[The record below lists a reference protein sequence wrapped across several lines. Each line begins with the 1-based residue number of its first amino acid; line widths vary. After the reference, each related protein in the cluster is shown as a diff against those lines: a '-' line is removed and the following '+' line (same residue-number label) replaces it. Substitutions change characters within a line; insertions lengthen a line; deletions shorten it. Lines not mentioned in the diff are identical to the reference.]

1 MQSIMIYI
9 QTYKHTRRQDD
20 DTFRCFDYLGRI
32 KFLCTC
38 TESMEQLLQQG
49 LISFTWSKHP
59 NLTEFWYPLPTT
71 LDATFLSRKLGHTI
85 SFFILSI
92 LVFLLFLSK
101 KKMLAISLLYA
112 VTTEVLQLFFQR
124 GGRIYDIGFDGMG
137 VVVAL
142 IIVAS
147 IQLVQEKSL
156 TRSSQT

>member
-1 MQSIMIYI
+1 MIRSVALI
-9 QTYKHTRRQDD
+9 IWAG
-20 DTFRCFDYLGRI
+20 LL
-32 KFLCTC
+32 FLFTC

-49 LISFTWSKHP
+49 VISFTWSKHP
-59 NLTEFWYPLPTT
+59 KMTEFWYPLPTT
-71 LDATFLSRKLGHTI
+71 LDATFISRKLGHAL

-92 LVFLLFLSK
+92 LVFLLLLSK

-112 VTTEVLQLFFQR
+112 VTTEVLQLFFHR
-124 GGRIYDIGFDGMG
+124 GGRLFDIGFDGMG

>member
-1 MQSIMIYI
+1 MIRSVALI
-9 QTYKHTRRQDD
+9 IWV
-20 DTFRCFDYLGRI
+20 GI
-32 KFLCTC
+32 IFLFTC
-38 TESMEQLLQQG
+38 SESMEQLLQQG
-49 LISFTWSKHP
+49 VISFTWSKHP
-59 NLTEFWYPLPTT
+59 NMTEFWYPLPTT
-71 LDATFLSRKLGHTI
+71 LDATFISRKLGHAL

-112 VTTEVLQLFFQR
+112 VTTEVLQLFFRR
-124 GGRIYDIGFDGMG
+124 GGRIFDIGFDGMG
-137 VVVAL
+137 VEVAL

>member
-1 MQSIMIYI
+1 MIRSVALI
-9 QTYKHTRRQDD
+9 IWV
-20 DTFRCFDYLGRI
+20 GI
-32 KFLCTC
+32 IFLFTC
-38 TESMEQLLQQG
+38 SESMEQLLQQG
-49 LISFTWSKHP
+49 VISFTWSKHP
-59 NLTEFWYPLPTT
+59 NMTEFWYPLPTT
-71 LDATFLSRKLGHTI
+71 LDATFISRKLGHAL

-101 KKMLAISLLYA
+101 KKMLAISLFYA

-124 GGRIYDIGFDGMG
+124 GGRMFDIGFDGMG

-147 IQLVQEKSL
+147 LQLVQEKSL